1 MSNAT
6 IDNHLITQFSDM
18 LHVKAQQIKSRLR
31 PYVKM
36 KNLTGEQFAYDGLGD
51 VEMTEI
57 VSRQKPVVF
66 DSIDHNRRK
75 IRKRRFAVTLPIDEA
90 DARATLTNPEGD
102 YAEAC
107 IRAAERVFDRVGIEA
122 AFATVSTGRDFDT
135 SVSFATDGGL
145 TIDATSGLTY
155 EKFLESQRKFHNNE
169 VGTELPENFLFL
181 CTGDEEEQMFKESEI
196 ISGDFSR
203 RFVVDQGEISKVL
216 KFNILVYG
224 ASVTN
229 PMLNVASTTRDCIAM
244 SSRALCYAMAV
255 DMKLKVQERSDLIET
270 VQVQVIVE
278 LGAVRTEG
286 VLMQK
291 VQTTVAS

>member
-18 LHVKAQQIKSRLR
+18 LHVKSQQIKSRLR
-31 PYVKM
+31 PFVKI
-36 KNLTGEQFAYDGLGD
+36 KNLTGEVFAYDGLGD

-66 DSIDHNRRK
+66 DSIDHLRRK
-75 IRKRRFAVTLPIDEA
+75 IKKRRFAVTLPIDES

-107 IRAAERVFDRVGIEA
+107 IRAAERIFDRVGIEA
-122 AFATVSTGRDFDT
+122 AFADVKTGREFGTDVT
-135 SVSFATDGGL
+135 FANDGGL
-145 TIDATSGLTY
+145 TIDATSGLVY
-155 EKFLESQRKFHNNE
+155 EKFLEMQRKFHNNE
-169 VGTELPENFLFL
+169 VGTEMPENFIFL
-181 CTGDEEEQMFKESEI
+181 CTGDEEEDMFKETEL

-216 KFNILVYG
+216 KFNVLVYG
-224 ASVTN
+224 ASVNN
-229 PMLNVASTTRDCIAM
+229 PMISVTSTTRDCIAM
-244 SSRALCYAMAV
+244 SSRAMCYGMAV
-255 DMKLKVQERSDLIET
+255 DMKLKVQDRTDLYET

-291 VQTTVAS
+291 VQTTTK